1 MEEILNASNPTTI
14 LKDYNYG
21 LLYINIDADQYEFK
35 TNKKYYFDESLVVF
49 LNEKQCKIMFDIC
62 SKHANEEKLENEELN
77 DGNYNI
83 NKKKKRI

>member
-35 TNKKYYFDESLVVF
+35 TNKKYYFDESLVVV
-49 LNEKQCKIMFDIC
+49 LNEKQWKIII
-62 SKHANEEKLENEELN
+62 L
-77 DGNYNI
+77 I
-83 NKKKKRI
+83 RRKKEFKT